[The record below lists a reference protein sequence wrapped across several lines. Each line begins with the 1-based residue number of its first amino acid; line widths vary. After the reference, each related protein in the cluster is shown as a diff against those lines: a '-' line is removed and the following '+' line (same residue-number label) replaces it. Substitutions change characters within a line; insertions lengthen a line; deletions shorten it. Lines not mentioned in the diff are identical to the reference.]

1 MTYDSFLRSTRPL
14 SVRKVSYRRK
24 LMYEVRNVSLQR
36 AVFTRASVIEG
47 SFNSSV
53 EVAKLLV
60 KLTEVN
66 EGRVN

>member
-1 MTYDSFLRSTRPL
+1 
-14 SVRKVSYRRK
+14 
-24 LMYEVRNVSLQR
+24 MYEVRNVSLQR